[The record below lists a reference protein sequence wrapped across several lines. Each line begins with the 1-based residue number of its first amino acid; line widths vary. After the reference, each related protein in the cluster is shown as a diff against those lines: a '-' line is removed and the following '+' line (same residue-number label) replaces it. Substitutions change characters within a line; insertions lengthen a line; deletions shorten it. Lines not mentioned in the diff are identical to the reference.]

1 MQELCHSIKQ
11 QIRIKKMNKEKMFR
25 SKEEKNDHDKER
37 EGKDA
42 YK

>member
-1 MQELCHSIKQ
+1 M
-11 QIRIKKMNKEKMFR
+11 RIKKMNKEKTMFR